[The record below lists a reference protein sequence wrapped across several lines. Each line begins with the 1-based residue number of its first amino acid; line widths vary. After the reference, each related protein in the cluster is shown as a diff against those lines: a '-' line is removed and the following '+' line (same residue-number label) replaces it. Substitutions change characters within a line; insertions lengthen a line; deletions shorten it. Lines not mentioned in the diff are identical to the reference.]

1 MPCECIAKV
10 NEAMA
15 PMNGEI
21 GTRFAY
27 GPEGFTETVLLTVSK
42 VAPRGKKPPGLLAKF
57 CPICG
62 TAYTP
67 PETVPLASPNA
78 PSP

>member
-1 MPCECIAKV
+1 MPCNCIATV

-15 PMNGEI
+15 PMNGALV
-21 GTRFAY
+21 TRFTADP
-27 GPEGFTETVLLTVSK
+27 GGLLQTVMLTVDK

-62 TAYTP
+62 AAYTP
-67 PETVPLASPNA
+67 PETRPMEAGRDA
-78 PSP
+78 T